1 VGWVCG
7 AYPFDAT
14 DSQLTQKVHMFTIH
28 TMSPV
33 LDRIEKEA
41 FQLSPVE
48 REQLATHL
56 FYSVHPVLT
65 DVDEAWLDLA
75 DKRYQDIV
83 SGKTSPLSE
92 NEFFSSVEKDLGWR

>member
-1 VGWVCG
+1 
-7 AYPFDAT
+7 
-14 DSQLTQKVHMFTIH
+14 
-28 TMSPV
+28 MSPV

-41 FQLSPVE
+41 FQLSPLE
-48 REQLATHL
+48 REKLATHL

-75 DKRYQDIV
+75 DRRYQDLV

-92 NEFFSSVEKDLGWR
+92 EEFFSSVEKELGWS